1 MFDERPLLGDA
12 QIQHGQFGAELFG
25 FRLSRVFGPK
35 QTIPDPIARQLQ
47 DAAQILRWL
56 TVSVDVYLFQT
67 RRRMIT
73 EMTGALDGRAVSQSV
88 RQSG

>member
-1 MFDERPLLGDA
+1 MIDERSLLRDA

-47 DAAQILRWL
+47 DAAQILGGL
-56 TVSVDVYLFQT
+56 AVSVDIYLL
-67 RRRMIT
+67 I
-73 EMTGALDGRAVSQSV
+73 
-88 RQSG
+88 